1 MYRTEDVVQIYFQ
14 YAFILQQQQGEDQRG
29 RVEVK
34 RWGGVGGSG
43 GRVTGLL
50 MNVSRAVWG
59 GFGYQGAAGVHS
71 VVFRS

>member
-14 YAFILQQQQGEDQRG
+14 YAFILRQQGEEQRG
-29 RVEVK
+29 SMEVE
-34 RWGGVGGSG
+34 WGGV
-43 GRVTGLL
+43 TGVL

-71 VVFRS
+71 VVLRS

>member
-14 YAFILQQQQGEDQRG
+14 YAFILQQQGEEQRG
-29 RVEVK
+29 RMEVELGGGG
-34 RWGGVGGSG
+34 GGV
-43 GRVTGLL
+43 TGVL

-71 VVFRS
+71 VVLRS